1 MIAPAR
7 VAAYDVLSAVSAGL
21 ADLPDALAA
30 TRATLRDPRD
40 QALAADIAI
49 GVQRWRAAIDHLI
62 VSFSK
67 RPLQRLDREVV
78 EVLRLSVYQ
87 LLHLTRVPAAAVVDD
102 AVNLTGR
109 VGKRSAAGLVN
120 AVLRAAALGLIGCL
134 ALVWAILV
142 LPRSEAADD
151 LRDIESR
158 LLRSEAFNRASLTQ
172 TLESQISRDLSPC
185 DTHSQK
191 ALLLMEM
198 PLAEAALRS
207 GAAAEFDRHIQS
219 LETRSRKVLGC
230 TPRESFVWLLAF
242 DLEVLHGRLNEQSFD
257 LLAMSY
263 ETSPNEA
270 WISIR
275 RIVAAMPLVLAAP
288 EPVRQKILFE
298 FQQLIRNGFV
308 DDAARCYFTASSSV
322 RSLLQAQ
329 IERLD
334 LPRQKDFSDALQ
346 KIHS

>member
-1 MIAPAR
+1 LGPA
-7 VAAYDVLSAVSAGL
+7 SKT
-21 ADLPDALAA
+21 ALGS
-30 TRATLRDPRD
+30 
-40 QALAADIAI
+40 I
-49 GVQRWRAAIDHLI
+49 VQRT
-62 VSFSK
+62 
-67 RPLQRLDREVV
+67 
-78 EVLRLSVYQ
+78 
-87 LLHLTRVPAAAVVDD
+87 LTLA
-102 AVNLTGR
+102 
-109 VGKRSAAGLVN
+109 
-120 AVLRAAALGLIGCL
+120 IGCL
-134 ALVWAILV
+134 ALVWAILA

-185 DTHSQK
+185 DTHSQR

-207 GAAAEFDRHIQS
+207 GAAAEFDRHVQS
-219 LETRSRKVLGC
+219 LEARSRQVLGC
-230 TPRESFVWLLAF
+230 APRESFVWLLAF

-275 RIVAAMPLVLAAP
+275 RIIVAMPLVLVAP
-288 EPVRQKILFE
+288 EPVRKKILFE

-329 IERLD
+329 IEQLE